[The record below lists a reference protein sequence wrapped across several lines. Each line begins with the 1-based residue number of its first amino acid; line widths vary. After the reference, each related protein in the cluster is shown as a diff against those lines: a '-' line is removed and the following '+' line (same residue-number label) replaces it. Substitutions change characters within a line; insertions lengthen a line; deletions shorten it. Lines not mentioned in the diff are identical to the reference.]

1 MISRHISD
9 IFIVFLLHLFLLYDF
24 FLLCQIIF
32 YWLLYIYIKIW
43 NKDLLLLQTYSWIGE
58 YHLNLTG
65 NWVGFKLEVSVLVT
79 AGFWFSYHILCGDFG
94 EPTEVPI
101 NLKGSLSL
109 WGEHKL
115 HFFSFSQSNGTIGMF
130 SLQSPLATA
139 FSFLSALSGEWCQLP
154 DFYFF
159 VFFLFL
165 DLSPPNTYCLKS
177 SSLISS
183 NNFVWFC
190 PVYSS
195 GSQGR
200 SWSITNYVAINIS
213 WDYKG

>member
-1 MISRHISD
+1 MISRHIFD

-159 VFFLFL
+159 VFFFFSWILAPQILTALKVALWFLLTILFGFVQFIPVVL
-165 DLSPPNTYCLKS
+165 RAEVGLSQTML
-177 SSLISS
+177 LL
-183 NNFVWFC
+183 
-190 PVYSS
+190 
-195 GSQGR
+195 
-200 SWSITNYVAINIS
+200 T
-213 WDYKG
+213 